1 MLSRWISPRVTS
13 GIGSAGEICSFLKGM
28 IVGFLSRGPTTAKRI
43 GQCQVFLCAQLFC
56 AHLDGKRM
64 SHGKM
69 HRRAED
75 VSIPEEKRVGVYSFA
90 LPAQDEQA
98 LSWRLPGLGGQMA
111 GRRY

>member
-1 MLSRWISPRVTS
+1 
-13 GIGSAGEICSFLKGM
+13 
-28 IVGFLSRGPTTAKRI
+28 
-43 GQCQVFLCAQLFC
+43 
-56 AHLDGKRM
+56 M